1 MIPFNESARCRL
13 RGVRFCSKI
22 SQGEPLDTVL
32 DLKISRAERIK
43 IILRKWLLEHFGEQI
58 IANDRKKPAYD

>member
-13 RGVRFCSKI
+13 RGVCFCSKI

-43 IILRKWLLEHFGEQI
+43 IILRKWLLEPFGKQI
-58 IANDRKKPAYD
+58 IAKDCKKPAYD